1 MKKITETVQSGDWKA
16 EKHVPVLHVEENN
29 GILNIKAIVGEEIE
43 HPNTLEH
50 HIGWIKLFFQ
60 PEGYKFPIEVASY
73 DFSAHGEEEVYTKPE
88 VAATIKTDKKG
99 IVYAMSYCNIHGLW
113 ENSQE
118 I

>member
-16 EKHVPVLHVEENN
+16 EKHVPVLHVANN
-29 GILNIKAIVGEEIE
+29 DGILEIKAIVGEEIE

-60 PEGYKFPIEVASY
+60 PEGAKFPVEVGSY
-73 DFSAHGEEEVYTKPE
+73 GFSAHGEEELFTKPE
-88 VAATIKTDKKG
+88 VTAAIKTDKKG
-99 IVYAMSYCNIHGLW
+99 TVFAISYCNIHGLW